1 MSVTRRSVTF
11 LGLGGLAA
19 TLAACSSGQ
28 GMPIFGSVTP
38 PATTGSLPPPRQR
51 LTPRSAQYDA
61 VYGTFS
67 GEPFTVPAFDYTYMA
82 QQNLRRNVRYPTSE
96 AAGTIVIEPH
106 NYALYYVEGGGRA
119 TRYGV
124 GVGREGFGWNGEAKV
139 AVRRSWPDW
148 IPPREMIER
157 DATVAARLT
166 QTPRG
171 MGVPGGP
178 DSPLGA
184 RAMIL
189 AANGQDSGYRIHGT
203 TEPDTIGSNVS
214 SGCIRMINQDVIH
227 LYGRT
232 VQSNRVVVMAG

>member
-1 MSVTRRSVTF
+1 MSFTRRSFTF
-11 LGLGGLAA
+11 LGFGGLAA
-19 TLAACSSGQ
+19 GLAACTPG
-28 GMPIFGSVTP
+28 GLPVLGSVAP
-38 PATTGSLPPPRQR
+38 PTAPETTASMPQR
-51 LTPRSAQYDA
+51 LTPRSANYDA
-61 VYGTFS
+61 IYGAFQ
-67 GEPFTVPAFDYTYMA
+67 GEPFPVAAFDYTLMA
-82 QQNLRRNVRYPTSE
+82 PEHLRRRLRYQTVE
-96 AAGTIVIEPH
+96 APGTIVIEPH
-106 NYALYYVEGGGRA
+106 KHALYYVEGGGMA

-124 GVGREGFGWNGEAKV
+124 GVGKEGFGWNGEAKV

-157 DATVAARLT
+157 DPTVAPRLV

-171 MGVPGGP
+171 MGVPGGVL
-178 DSPLGA
+178 SPLGA
-184 RAMIL
+184 RAMVL

-203 TEPDTIGSNVS
+203 TEPDTIGTNVS

>member
-1 MSVTRRSVTF
+1 MSVTRRSISF

-19 TLAACSSGQ
+19 CLSACSDRGF
-28 GMPIFGSVTP
+28 PVFGSVAP
-38 PATTGSLPPPRQR
+38 PSAPETTASLPPQR
-51 LTPRSAQYDA
+51 LTPPSAEYGR
-61 VYGTFS
+61 VYGPIT
-67 GEPFTVPAFDYTYMA
+67 GEPFPITAFDYTTMA
-82 QQNLRRNVRYPTSE
+82 PENLRRKVRYATNEP
-96 AAGTIVIEPH
+96 AGTIVIEPR
-106 NYALYYVEGGGRA
+106 NYALYYVEGGGQA

-124 GVGREGFGWNGEAKV
+124 GVGKEGFGWTGEAKV
-139 AVRRSWPDW
+139 AVRRSWSDW

-157 DATVAARLT
+157 DPTVAPRLS

-171 MGVPGGP
+171 LGIPGGP
-178 DSPLGA
+178 LSPLGA

-203 TEPDTIGSNVS
+203 TEPETIGSNVS

-232 VQSNRVVVMAG
+232 TQSNRVVVMG

>member
-1 MSVTRRSVTF
+1 MSVTRRMVSMV
-11 LGLGGLAA
+11 GLLAVA
-19 TLAACSSGQ
+19 GCGSDRSL
-28 GMPIFGSVTP
+28 PVFGSVAP
-38 PATTGSLPPPRQR
+38 DATASLPPQPQR
-51 LTPRSAQYDA
+51 LTKPSAEYA
-61 VYGTFS
+61 RVYGPIT
-67 GEPFTVPAFDYTYMA
+67 GEPFPIAAFDYTFMA
-82 QQNLRRNVRYPTSE
+82 PQHLRRRVRYASPE
-96 AAGTIVIEPH
+96 APGTIVIEPSAH
-106 NYALYYVEGGGRA
+106 ALYYVEGGGYA

-124 GVGREGFGWNGEAKV
+124 GVGKEGFGWSGEAKV

-203 TEPDTIGSNVS
+203 TEPDTIGGNVS

-232 VQSNRVVVMAG
+232 TQSNRVLVLA

>member
-1 MSVTRRSVTF
+1 MSFTRRSVVV
-11 LGLGGLAA
+11 LGIGGLAGGLAA
-19 TLAACSSGQ
+19 CGSDR
-28 GMPIFGSVTP
+28 GMPVFGSVTP
-38 PATTGSLPPPRQR
+38 EATASLPPQK
-51 LTPRSAQYDA
+51 LTRPSAEYNRI
-61 VYGTFS
+61 YGAFG
-67 GEPFTVPAFDYTYMA
+67 GEPFPVSSFDYTMMA
-82 QQNLRRNVRYPTSE
+82 PENLRRNVRYQTAE
-96 AAGTIVIEPH
+96 APGTIVIEPH
-106 NYALYYVEGGGRA
+106 NHALYYVEGGGRA

-124 GVGREGFGWNGEAKV
+124 GVGKEGFGWSGEAKV

-157 DATVAARLT
+157 DPTVAGRLV

-171 MGVPGGP
+171 MGVPGGS

-203 TEPDTIGSNVS
+203 TEPDTIGTNVS

-232 VQSNRVVVMAG
+232 VQSNRVVVMA

>member
-1 MSVTRRSVTF
+1 MSVTRRVF
-11 LGLGGLAA
+11 GIVGLAGMSAGLAA
-19 TLAACSSGQ
+19 CNGG
-28 GMPIFGSVTP
+28 GMPVFGSVTP
-38 PATTGSLPPPRQR
+38 EAPRAPPGPPPPPR
-51 LTPRSAQYDA
+51 TARSAQYNA
-61 VYGTFS
+61 IYGAFQ
-67 GEPFTVPAFDYTYMA
+67 GEPYPIAAFDYTQMDPA
-82 QQNLRRNVRYPTSE
+82 HLRRSVRYASNE
-96 AAGTIVIEPH
+96 APGTIVIEPQDH
-106 NYALYYVEGGGRA
+106 ALYYVEGGGRA

-124 GVGREGFGWNGEAKV
+124 GVGKEGFGWNGEAKV

-157 DATVAARLT
+157 DPTVAPRLT
-166 QTPRG
+166 QTARG

-232 VQSNRVVVMAG
+232 VQSNRVVVRA

>member
-1 MSVTRRSVTF
+1 MSVTRRAVSF

-19 TLAACSSGQ
+19 ALAACSSDRA
-28 GMPIFGSVTP
+28 MPVFGSVAP
-38 PATTGSLPPPRQR
+38 ETTASLPPPK
-51 LTPRSAQYDA
+51 LTPRSAEFNSI
-61 VYGTFS
+61 YGPIT
-67 GEPFTVPAFDYTYMA
+67 GEPFPVAAFDYTLMA
-82 QQNLRRNVRYPTSE
+82 PEHLRRNVRYATAE
-96 AAGTIVIEPH
+96 APGTIVIEPQNH
-106 NYALYYVEGGGRA
+106 SLYYVEGGGRA

-124 GVGREGFGWNGEAKV
+124 GVGREGFLWSGEAKV

-157 DATVAARLT
+157 DPTVAPRLV

-189 AANGQDSGYRIHGT
+189 AANGRDSGYRIHGT
-203 TEPDTIGSNVS
+203 TEPQTIGTNVS
-214 SGCIRMINQDVIH
+214 SGCIRMINQDIIH

-232 VQSNRVVVMAG
+232 LQSNRVVVMA